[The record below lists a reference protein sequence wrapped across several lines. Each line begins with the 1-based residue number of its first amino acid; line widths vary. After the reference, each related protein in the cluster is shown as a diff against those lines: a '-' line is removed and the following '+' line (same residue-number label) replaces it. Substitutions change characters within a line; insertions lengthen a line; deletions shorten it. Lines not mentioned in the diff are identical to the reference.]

1 VAITIQN
8 QVRQLQLDH
17 IGSNVAD
24 YVTVSMGIVTTVPS
38 DNSLPQA
45 LIAAT
50 DLVLY
55 QAKQQGRD
63 RYCIKTL

>member
-1 VAITIQN
+1 
-8 QVRQLQLDH
+8 
-17 IGSNVAD
+17 
-24 YVTVSMGIVTTVPS
+24 MGIVTTVPS

-50 DLVLY
+50 DLALY